1 MKLLTTYLKISTEG
15 NTDIID
21 ITQDVQNSLRDCNLR
36 EGQITLFVQGS
47 TGGLTTMEYESN
59 LVEDIK
65 NAFENLVPQNA
76 DYAHHMTWGD

>member
-1 MKLLTTYLKISTEG
+1 MKLITSYVTLNTKG

-21 ITQDVQNSLRDCNLR
+21 ITGKVQQQLDKSNIK

-59 LVEDIK
+59 LSNDIK
-65 NAFENLVPQNA
+65 DLFEKINLKGLEEICTFN
-76 DYAHHMTWGD
+76 